1 MLATYPQDVAQ
12 RGRDATAD
20 SGRKTTLEEALIWLG
35 SLNFPTFETLKRKEV
50 QEGREESA
58 RITDPKLGQPSLQS
72 FSPARESG
80 I

>member
-20 SGRKTTLEEALIWLG
+20 LRSQTTLEEALYG
-35 SLNFPTFETLKRKEV
+35 SEASTFRPTRLWKGKKFRKA
-50 QEGREESA
+50 EESA